1 MLYRTS
7 ERKMRLVRT
16 VLLVAWFVLIASLF
30 WDPLTPALTSPDNL
44 NSPFRLG
51 SEPVFVQGKPLPA
64 EPYPMGNRIFWTM
77 VLPLVPMILIV
88 FGHETWRRVCPL
100 SHFSQIPHMLGWQ
113 RKTKKLNRSSGR
125 VDRVLTLL
133 PSESWLQRN
142 HYNFQF
148 GFLVLGVSARIL
160 FDNADRMALVGVFAF
175 MLTFSLI
182 VGLLYGG
189 KTWCNY
195 FCPIAVIQDIY
206 TGPGGLLDSKAH
218 VTPAPVGQSMCRA
231 PGPDNDRSICVG
243 CTTNCPDVD
252 LENSYWR
259 TLESDQKRF
268 MYYGFFG
275 LVFAF
280 YTYYF
285 VYSGGWAYYMT
296 GAWSHESG
304 QLSKLLGPGF
314 YVFDTPIP
322 IPKIIAAPLYFI
334 VCIAVAYGM
343 FLLIERGYAR
353 FAAWRG
359 KPLSKSRLRH
369 HMLTVCAFLTF
380 YLFYVF
386 AGRPNILLMP
396 PWAIK
401 LIDALIVFVPVVWVA
416 RSLARD
422 ADIYRRER
430 SARSLR
436 DQLVRMGFHSEEVLE
451 GRPIDQLSADEIY
464 VLAKTLPN
472 FTVAQKREAYRAILT
487 EALESGHT
495 KSAESLRLLSDV
507 REQLGLTDAD
517 HHAITEAVGVQDP
530 ALLDPEA
537 QGSFE
542 LQVRRDN
549 YRRFLADL
557 VQRDCPSGVKPA
569 DYLASAEALAA
580 IEPVRAFF
588 GISEEDHA
596 RIIGDIAQDE
606 TRVVENAQNMLEKLR
621 ELEIARLSLV
631 FDSRPEASLIRHALL
646 IKQKTLLRDMVS
658 IVGSIDD
665 RQMARSFAQSLY
677 VVAGKEIEAAAADA
691 IEETPAEIHDAFRE
705 LTSDPV
711 LWSYLDIVEA
721 TKPADQ
727 IFGELTRDRDPV
739 VAAFAVSGLAG
750 TNRADAERMAAELT
764 SRGEAPSQL
773 VEDVLA
779 GVARG
784 ARSDIVVVMAELLAV
799 DTFSALDLDTLAQ
812 IARQSTTQ
820 TFKAGEQICRFGEAS
835 DKMFVLV
842 RGETEAWVQGE
853 QGRVVF
859 RHGKPGDVFGEIGV
873 ITGRTRTASVEV
885 VSPTAEV
892 IAIPREAIDDLLSR
906 DLHAARAILNVVS
919 SYLLN
924 ARPATVVP
932 PRTPRPAVLVERAA
946 AAE

>member
-1 MLYRTS
+1 MLYKTS
-7 ERKMRLVRT
+7 ERNMRLVRT
-16 VLLVAWFVLIASLF
+16 VLLIGWFVLIVSLS
-30 WDPLTPALTSPDNL
+30 WDPLTPLLTAPDNV
-44 NSPFRLG
+44 NSPFHLRTD
-51 SEPVFVQGKPLPA
+51 PVLVQGKPLPA
-64 EPYPMGNRIFWTM
+64 EPYAMGNRIFWTM
-77 VLPLVPMILIV
+77 VLPLVPMFLIV

-125 VDRVLTLL
+125 VDRVLALL

-142 HYNFQF
+142 HYYFQF
-148 GFLVLGVSARIL
+148 GFLTLGVCSRIL

-175 MLTFSLI
+175 ILILSLI

-218 VTPAPVGQSMCRA
+218 ITPAPVGQSMCRA

-252 LENSYWR
+252 LENSYWK

-296 GAWSHESG
+296 GAWTHESG

-314 YVFDTPIP
+314 YIFDTAIP
-322 IPKIIAAPLYFI
+322 IPKIIAAPLYFV

-343 FLLIERGYAR
+343 FVFIELGYAR

-359 KPLSKSRLRH
+359 RPLSKTRLRH
-369 HMLTVCAFLTF
+369 HMLTVCAFLAF
-380 YLFYVF
+380 NLFYVF

-396 PWAIK
+396 PWAVK
-401 LIDALIVFVPVVWVA
+401 LIDALIVFVSVVWVA

-472 FTVAQKREAYRAILT
+472 FTVAQKRDAYRAILT

-495 KSAESLRLLSDV
+495 KSAESLKLLSDV

-530 ALLDPEA
+530 ALLDPEV
-537 QGSFE
+537 QGSVE

-549 YRRFLADL
+549 YRKFLADL
-557 VQRDCPSGVKPA
+557 VQRECPAGVKPA
-569 DYLASAEALAA
+569 KYLASAEALEAA
-580 IEPVRAFF
+580 GPVRAFF
-588 GISEEDHA
+588 GISEDDHA
-596 RIIGDIAQDE
+596 RIVSDIAEDD
-606 TRVVENAQNMLEKLR
+606 TRVIESAQGMLERLR

-631 FDSRPEASLIRHALL
+631 FDSRPEALLVRHALL
-646 IKQKTLLRDMVS
+646 LKQKAFVREMVS
-658 IVGSIDD
+658 IFASIGD
-665 RQMARSFAQSLY
+665 RQVARSFAQSLY
-677 VVAGKEIEAAAADA
+677 VLAGKEIEAAATDA
-691 IEETPAEIHDAFRE
+691 VEGTPAEIRDAFQQM
-705 LTSDPV
+705 TSDPV
-711 LWSYLDIVEA
+711 LWSYLDIIESS
-721 TKPADQ
+721 KPSDEV
-727 IFGELTRDRDPV
+727 FLGLTGDRDSV
-739 VAAFAVSGLAG
+739 VAALAISALG
-750 TNRADAERMAAELT
+750 STDHRADAERLAAELL
-764 SRGEAPSQL
+764 SRAEAPSPL
-773 VEDVLA
+773 VEDALA
-779 GVARG
+779 GITRHAR
-784 ARSDIVVVMAELLAV
+784 AETIVVMAELLAV
-799 DTFSALDLDTLAQ
+799 DAFAALDLETLAQ
-812 IARQSTTQ
+812 IARQSALV
-820 TFKAGEQICRFGEAS
+820 TFRAGDQICRFGESS
-835 DKMFVLV
+835 DTMFVLV
-842 RGETEAWVQGE
+842 RGETEAWVEGE
-853 QGRVVF
+853 EGRVVF
-859 RHGKPGDVFGEIGV
+859 RRGKPGAVFGEIGV
-873 ITGRTRTASVEV
+873 ITGAPRTASIEV
-885 VSPTAEV
+885 VSPTVEV
-892 IAIPREAIDDLLSR
+892 IAIPRDVIDDLLSR
-906 DLHAARAILNVVS
+906 DLHAARAILDVVS
-919 SYLLN
+919 NYLLN
-924 ARPATVVP
+924 ARPATVLP
-932 PRTPRPAVLVERAA
+932 PRPTVVEVRAA
-946 AAE
+946 AAQ